1 MTSFTTLCSTIINST
16 FFRLTS
22 KIFFNFLLYRDGV
35 DDRYQTAEYTH
46 ASGSHEAQLANKNI
60 MGGAMPASQAQ
71 EGLDLVDG
79 QGTCFQKLKKRRRA
93 VHHVYG
99 KHCSYRHNDFLLVDF
114 LFQCLVW
121 SSHHFKPTS
130 RSVYTTNIK

>member
-1 MTSFTTLCSTIINST
+1 M
-16 FFRLTS
+16 
-22 KIFFNFLLYRDGV
+22 YRDGV

-93 VHHVYG
+93 VHRVYG
-99 KHCSYRHNDFLLVDF
+99 KHCRLTFL
-114 LFQCLVW
+114 
-121 SSHHFKPTS
+121 
-130 RSVYTTNIK
+130 